1 LDVHEVAS
9 LLLLSYGTVGI
20 VFINFCQIT
29 GMAEH
34 THPDYDS
41 MQPTENLYRGL
52 VKKEVENVLRS
63 KDSFFYIFV
72 ISFAINLH
80 QIKRG

>member
-1 LDVHEVAS
+1 LDVHEVAT
-9 LLLLSYGTVGI
+9 LLLLSYETVGI

-41 MQPTENLYRGL
+41 HAAYGKSLQGFNE
-52 VKKEVENVLRS
+52 KRS
-63 KDSFFYIFV
+63 
-72 ISFAINLH
+72 
-80 QIKRG
+80 